1 MRTIVWNG
9 KAATALLIASALT
22 LGVSSGPAKSEP
34 GRGNGNPFSH
44 GPSHC
49 CPPGFGGTYPVT
61 LPPDRVPTP
70 GTDTGILVNNGTHRE
85 ISPPQYFPP
94 R

>member
-1 MRTIVWNG
+1 MLNG
-9 KAATALLIASALT
+9 KSAALLIASA
-22 LGVSSGPAKSEP
+22 VAIAIFSVPAQSEP
-34 GRGNGNPFSH
+34 GRGNGNPFYR

-61 LPPDRVPTP
+61 RPPDRVRPS
-70 GTDTGILVNNGTHRE
+70 GTDTGIPISNGTHRE
-85 ISPPQYFPP
+85 IPSPQYFRP